1 MRIRVGEYR
10 YSPGWAL
17 FVAVFL
23 VYGLVYG
30 AVMRRIG
37 YEEGVAQR

>member
-1 MRIRVGEYR
+1 MRIRVGDYR

-23 VYGLVYG
+23 G
-30 AVMRRIG
+30 AALAGSWVRR
-37 YEEGVAQR
+37 

>member
-1 MRIRVGEYR
+1 MRIRVGEYC

-23 VYGLVYG
+23 GWALLR
-30 AVMRRIG
+30 AA
-37 YEEGVAQR
+37 YEWGVAQR